1 MNYRLKANLKR
12 CVLRRD
18 LKSERVCKLRRSAGS
33 EFQTLGTEDEKARTS
48 VDLREVVRVTRSRV
62 SEERRVRE
70 GL

>member
-1 MNYRLKANLKR
+1 M
-12 CVLRRD
+12 
-18 LKSERVCKLRRSAGS
+18 KSERVCKLRRSAGS

-70 GL
+70 GS